1 MKIAI
6 VICSFIGFIWL
17 TLLIAFVLCFYKH
30 MNKPKADCLI
40 DEMDLFIK
48 DFGGKKNGKLN

>member
-6 VICSFIGFIWL
+6 IIFSFIGFLWVTFL
-17 TLLIAFVLCFYKH
+17 TAVVLCFYKH

-40 DEMDLFIK
+40 DEMDMFIK
-48 DFGGKKNGKLN
+48 DFGGKKDELK

>member
-48 DFGGKKNGKLN
+48 ELGDKKNE

>member
-1 MKIAI
+1 MEIFLT
-6 VICSFIGFIWL
+6 ICGFVGFLWVTFL
-17 TLLIAFVLCFYKH
+17 TAVVLCFYKH

-48 DFGGKKNGKLN
+48 DFGGKKDELK

>member
-1 MKIAI
+1 MEIFLAI
-6 VICSFIGFIWL
+6 CGFMGFLWV
-17 TLLIAFVLCFYKH
+17 TFLIAFVLCFYKH

-48 DFGGKKNGKLN
+48 NFGGKKNELK